1 MKLYKDSIESAVRAF
16 KDHEAR
22 YVRGESFDVL
32 DWKKPGTRTY
42 WIRMVFDHERS
53 ETSAVYITGDLGEA
67 VVYPTC
73 PATLFGMARSFTYKR
88 NDGLVDINEN
98 YFLEKVKTGSRLYD
112 WGMEEFQNDLRE
124 RFVREYGKDEDQGKL
139 DEFFEEYCD
148 SYFSGV
154 EVDNGVHF
162 TDYHAK
168 DALEEIFPDCNEW
181 IWECGQRVSPFVV
194 FWLVA
199 MRMAY
204 EQTKEME
211 DGEKRNC

>member
-16 KDHEAR
+16 KDHKAK
-22 YVRGESFDVL
+22 YSKGFFFDVL
-32 DWKKPGTRTY
+32 DWKHPDTNCH
-42 WIRMVFDHERS
+42 WVRMVFDHERS
-53 ETSAVYITGDLGEA
+53 ETNAVYITGDLGEA

-73 PATLFGMARSFTYKR
+73 PATLFSMARCFTYNR
-88 NDGLVDINEN
+88 SGGMVDINES

-112 WGMEEFQNDLRE
+112 WGMEEFKDDLRE
-124 RFVREYGKDEDQGKL
+124 RFVQEYGEDEDQGRL

-148 SYFSGV
+148 SYCPGV

-162 TDYHAK
+162 TDSLAK
-168 DALEEIFPDCNEW
+168 DALEEIFPDYHEW
-181 IWECGQRVSPFVV
+181 IWECGQRVSPLVV

-204 EQTKEME
+204 EQTKEMK
-211 DGEKRNC
+211 DGEK

>member
-22 YVRGESFDVL
+22 YVQGKSFDVL

-53 ETSAVYITGDLGEA
+53 ETSALYITGDLGEA

-73 PATLFGMARSFTYKR
+73 PATLFGMTRSFTYGR
-88 NDGLVDINEN
+88 SDGLVDINEN
-98 YFLEKVKTGSRLYD
+98 YFLEKVKTASHLYD
-112 WGMEEFQNDLRE
+112 CGMEEFKDDLRE
-124 RFVREYGKDEDQGKL
+124 RFVQEYGEDEDQGRL

-148 SYFSGV
+148 SYCSGI
-154 EVDNGVHF
+154 EVNNGVYF
-162 TDYHAK
+162 TDPLAK
-168 DALEEIFPDCNEW
+168 EALEEIFPDCWEW
-181 IWECGQRVSPFVV
+181 IWECGQRVNQCVV

-199 MRMAY
+199 MRLAY
-204 EQTKEME
+204 EQVKNA
-211 DGEKRNC
+211 D